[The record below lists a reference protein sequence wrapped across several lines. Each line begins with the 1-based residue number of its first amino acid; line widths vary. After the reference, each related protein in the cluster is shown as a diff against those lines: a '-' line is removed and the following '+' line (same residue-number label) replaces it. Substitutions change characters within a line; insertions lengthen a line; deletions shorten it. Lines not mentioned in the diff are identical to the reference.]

1 MISWKLPQRHAIYDD
16 DHNIIVSAG
25 AGSGKTA
32 VLTERVFQHVV
43 TNIDINRMLVL
54 TFTENAASEMKKR
67 IRDKIVKN
75 EGNLLSEERRADQLN
90 KIDSS
95 YIMTFDAYALSL
107 VKKYHYLLNVDRDI
121 SIMNSQVLFVQYDQ
135 FLDEIFNSH
144 YENND
149 PEFLDIINKF
159 CTKND
164 NTIRG
169 WVLELNK
176 KLNMRFDRDE
186 YLKNYLDRF
195 YSEEMI

>member
-1 MISWKLPQRHAIYDD
+1 MINWKLPQRHAIYDD

-43 TNIDINRMLVL
+43 KNIDINRMLVL

-67 IRDKIVKN
+67 IRDKIVEN

-144 YENND
+144 YENSD

-159 CTKND
+159 CT
-164 NTIRG
+164 
-169 WVLELNK
+169 
-176 KLNMRFDRDE
+176 
-186 YLKNYLDRF
+186 
-195 YSEEMI
+195 